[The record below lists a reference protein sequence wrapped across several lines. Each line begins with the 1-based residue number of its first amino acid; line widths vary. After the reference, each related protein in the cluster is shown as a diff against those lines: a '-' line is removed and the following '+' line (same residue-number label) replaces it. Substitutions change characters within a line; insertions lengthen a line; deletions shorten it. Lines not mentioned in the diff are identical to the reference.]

1 MPIQFRCHKC
11 RQVLS
16 ITSKKAGTMVAC
28 PSCREPTRVPTMEE
42 VQAALA
48 AAKAERPAAP
58 GPEAEAAREADAA
71 RAPLPSEGEAGAAEP
86 AAVPHPAGAEPGS
99 DLWAASARERNPW
112 IDEEADL
119 EEDFQIN
126 RPPLEESGLDMTPM
140 VDVTFLLLIFFMITA
155 AFNMQKSL
163 PTEAPEPENEGAAQT
178 TVVQEN
184 EQDSVVVGISSND
197 ELTLNDE
204 PIGGLAAL
212 SEALQAKAAAGNVEL
227 EMTIEADPR
236 CSFGILVGV
245 LDTGISVGMQRI
257 KRMSRPLED

>member
-1 MPIQFRCHKC
+1 MPIQFRCHNC

-48 AAKAERPAAP
+48 ASRGGQAP
-58 GPEAEAAREADAA
+58 SRRGEVDDDQEAVAARS
-71 RAPLPSEGEAGAAEP
+71 PVPSESAAGSSAP
-86 AAVPHPAGAEPGS
+86 ASTGPEPGS
-99 DLWAASARERNPW
+99 ELWAAAAAVRERNPW
-112 IDEEADL
+112 VDEEADA
-119 EEDFQIN
+119 EEEFSIN

-163 PTEAPEPENEGAAQT
+163 PTEPPEPENEGAAQT
-178 TVVQEN
+178 TVVQDV

-212 SEALQAKAAAGNVEL
+212 SEALQAKAAGGNVEL

-236 CSFGILVGV
+236 CSFGLLVGV
-245 LDTGISVGMQRI
+245 LDTGITVGMQRI
-257 KRMSRPLED
+257 RRVGRPLDE